1 MSEAG
6 LHAAIERSLASHN
19 YRNAVFLAERFFAAE
34 GSDETAFVLA
44 TTYFRQGA
52 IKRAYR
58 VLHERPSTTECAAN
72 RFLLAKCCVE
82 LEEMVEAESLLKMP
96 APGGSQSAESLEL
109 LGVVYRRTR
118 RKDLAI
124 STFKKAMALDS
135 TLWTAY
141 EHLCELAADVDA
153 ASVFPEH
160 PGEDRMEHD
169 VTATPNPSMA
179 LNFSGFGTTPIAG
192 DVPPAEGRAS
202 APWLMGLLRELGAGY
217 KALCLY
223 DCATAIERL
232 DSLPPA
238 QRNTGWVLAQ
248 LGRAYF
254 EQAEYGKA
262 NTVFHEMRSVDPG
275 RIEGLEI
282 FSTVLWHLRKEVDLC
297 YLAQQAMEL
306 ERTAWQ
312 CCCVIGNCFAL
323 QKEHEAALKFFQ
335 RAMQVAPDEPY
346 AHTLAGHEHLAN
358 EDFDR
363 ALDFY
368 RAAIRADE
376 RHYNA
381 WYGLGYVYYRQEKY
395 DLAECVHHSVQR

>member
-1 MSEAG
+1 MSAA
-6 LHAAIERSLASHN
+6 LHGAIERSLASHN
-19 YRNAVFLAERFFAAE
+19 YRTAVFLATRLYAAE
-34 GSDETAFVLA
+34 RSDETAFVLA
-44 TTYFRQGA
+44 TAYYREGA

-58 VLHERPSTTECAAN
+58 LLHERPSTAHCAAN
-72 RFLLAKCCVE
+72 RFLLARCCVE
-82 LEEMVEAESLLKMP
+82 LEEMVEAESLLKSP
-96 APGGSQSAESLEL
+96 AAGGSQSAESLEL

-118 RKDLAI
+118 RKELAI
-124 STFKKAMALDS
+124 STFKAAMALDA

-141 EHLCELAADVDA
+141 ENLCELAADVQA
-153 ASVFPEH
+153 ADVFPEF
-160 PGEDRMEHD
+160 PAGEDRMEHD
-169 VTATPNPSMA
+169 VTTTPNPSMS
-179 LNFSGFGTTPIAG
+179 LNFSGFGTTPVAAEA
-192 DVPPAEGRAS
+192 PPAEGRTG

-223 DCATAIERL
+223 DCATTIERL

-262 NTVFHEMRSVDPG
+262 HTVFEEMRSVDPG

-312 CCCVIGNCFAL
+312 CSCVVGNCFAL

-335 RAMQVAPDEPY
+335 RAMQVAPGEPY

-363 ALDFY
+363 ALDSY

-395 DLAECVHHSVQR
+395 DLAEYVRRSV